1 MSLFKIQYQIDGDN
15 DPHSRC
21 YQALSESTA
30 LEMFHE
36 TVESG
41 SLSGET
47 PKIIKIVETVEH
59 AAK

>member
-1 MSLFKIQYQIDGDN
+1 MSLFKIQYQIDGDD

-30 LEMFHE
+30 LDMFHE

-47 PKIIKIVETVEH
+47 PKIIKVVETVE
-59 AAK
+59 